1 MVTFED
7 LMEAVNNELSYEL
20 QSLDSVWQEHLV
32 LEDALRYWK
41 VKQNLS
47 DYQVLEEDQASDLME
62 DLASYLNEYEDF
74 ENEPIYTSDIHDIW
88 NENINGCE
96 DAFFSVMNLEEVDS
110 ISDAITKAVCLFCEN
125 KARETLYDAYE
136 KVSNFDYTFK
146 FTLDF
151 EQD

>member
-7 LMEAVNNELSYEL
+7 LMDAVNSELSYEL

-41 VKQNLS
+41 EKQNLS
-47 DYQVLEEDQASDLME
+47 DEDVLDEDQATDLME

-74 ENEPIYTSDIHDIW
+74 ENEPIYTSDIYDIW
-88 NENINGCE
+88 KDNVNECE
-96 DAFFSVMNLEEVDS
+96 KAFFSNMSFSDCGS
-110 ISDAITKAVCLFCEN
+110 ISKAIDQAVSLFCRD
-125 KARETLYDAYE
+125 KARENLYDAYE
-136 KVSNFDYTFK
+136 KVSNYEYTFK